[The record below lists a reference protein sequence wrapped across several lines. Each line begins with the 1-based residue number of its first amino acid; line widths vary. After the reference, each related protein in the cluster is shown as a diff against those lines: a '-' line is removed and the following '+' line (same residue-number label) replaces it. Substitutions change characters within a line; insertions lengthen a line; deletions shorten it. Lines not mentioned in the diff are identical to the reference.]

1 MVSFSIYITFAGMI
15 RPIALNIILLF
26 VLCMS
31 GVTAQAADDGDI
43 VEYQGDRYVI
53 HVDKMGVDSE
63 MTLLDVLNTCPE
75 FLSINGKKIDQNYKL
90 RVDNINLVVDVE
102 TFLANVKACEIDR
115 IHVCSNTSV
124 AKAVGGTKG
133 VIDVYYRDDVKTD
146 GKVAVTGSTYGNGM
160 AYADVANKS
169 EGLTVRGY
177 VLARTS
183 YGKAY
188 PTGVY
193 KMTDRGLAEN
203 VHLNLDWKM
212 SQSDRLFIKV
222 YQKFDNSKQKIYDPD
237 LLEAHPYYNRYVGL
251 VLSYSHSFKNDAIL
265 FAEIGSDYTRETS
278 DGDRMGDSYPYGFVE
293 FNTPVFT
300 PDLWLMVGAEM
311 DYENTC
317 YFNGNREQHLVTD
330 FYAQLDYTHGP
341 WVLTLGDRFR
351 MMNYWNRRYDSDDHS
366 MWTHERNNHSYL
378 ASVGY
383 KAGRHFVQGLF
394 ARRFFIPEV
403 SDFLVDETAP
413 TTALK
418 YDAGS
423 YNTCLVHQGVLR
435 YSYQQQG
442 LCYHASV
449 ENNWYSDLPTPNY
462 QELGFRNSVYWK
474 TGRWELTLGANYY
487 YHHID
492 AGSETDSDHDN
503 YYTLKFAPVLNLPK
517 GFRLSSTLLYSS
529 RRAMEDRHAHLFAT
543 VKANKQLGKKCNVF
557 AEFHDLAGYVT
568 GNTLELFDLYQNR
581 ALSVGATIYPFRK

>member
-1 MVSFSIYITFAGMI
+1 MI
-15 RPIALNIILLF
+15 RPIAFNIILLF

-31 GVTAQAADDGDI
+31 GVTVQAADDGDI
-43 VEYQGDRYVI
+43 VEFQGDRYVI

-75 FLSINGKKIDQNYKL
+75 FMSINGKKIDQNYKL
-90 RVDNINLVVDVE
+90 RVDNIDLVVDVE

-169 EGLTVRGY
+169 ERLTVRGY
-177 VLARTS
+177 ALARTS
-183 YGKAY
+183 YGKSY
-188 PTGVY
+188 PTEVC

-237 LLEAHPYYNRYVGL
+237 LLETHPYYNRYVGL

-317 YFNGNREQHLVTD
+317 YFNVNREQHLVTD
-330 FYAQLDYTHGP
+330 FYVQLDYTHGP

-366 MWTHERNNHSYL
+366 LWTHERNNHCYL
-378 ASVGY
+378 TSVGY

-413 TTALK
+413 PTALK

-449 ENNWYSDLPTPNY
+449 ESNWYSDLPTPNY

-517 GFRLSSTLLYSS
+517 GLRLSSTLLYSS
-529 RRAMEDRHAHLFAT
+529 RRTMEDQHAHLFAT

-557 AEFHDLAGYVT
+557 AEFHDIAGYAT
-568 GNTLELFDLYQNR
+568 GYWMQQAGLYQNR
-581 ALSVGATIYPFRK
+581 AVSVGATVYPFR